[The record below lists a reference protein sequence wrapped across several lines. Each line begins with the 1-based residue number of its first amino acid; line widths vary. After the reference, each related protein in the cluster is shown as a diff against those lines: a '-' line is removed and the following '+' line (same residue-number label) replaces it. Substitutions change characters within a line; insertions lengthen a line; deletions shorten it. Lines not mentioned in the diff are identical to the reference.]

1 MKFCQS
7 NISFSLIIIKKNIT
21 IPRMKQNSFFSALLK
36 ISVPIMLQSLL
47 QTFINMLDTI
57 MIGRLG
63 SVEIAAVGLGN
74 SFFFVLNMVLF
85 GITSGG
91 GVFIAQFWGKKD
103 IKGIRQSLG
112 IMLFL
117 AVIVSAVFH
126 LLAICIPE
134 QIMRLYSPDP
144 DVIAVGADY
153 LKVVSFSY
161 IITAISFSYTLAFRG
176 TEHVKLPFVATGV
189 SLVVNAVFNYIFI
202 FICNWGVKGAAAAT
216 ILSRLAEMFI
226 LLIVSYAKKYEAC
239 GRLRE
244 LFSFKRTF
252 VGRFIKIAFPVIV
265 NESFWGLGTSVNN
278 AIFAHAGTD
287 SITAYNI
294 VNTISQ
300 LTWVFCMGFGNG
312 NGVIIGKKI
321 GEGDADTARLYAN
334 RSLWFMPLV
343 GACVG
348 IFLWPLSKTLP
359 VFFNVS
365 PDIIKMACEML
376 VVLMIAYPFNSFCMN
391 WIVGV
396 CRAGG
401 DTTFAALGEI
411 IVMWCVSIPLGAIAA
426 FVWHLPAVWI
436 YACLLLSESVT
447 KAILGFIR
455 VKSGKWLHDVTK

>member
-1 MKFCQS
+1 
-7 NISFSLIIIKKNIT
+7 
-21 IPRMKQNSFFSALLK
+21 
-36 ISVPIMLQSLL
+36 MLQSLL

-74 SFFFVLNMVLF
+74 SFFFVLNMILF

-103 IKGIRQSLG
+103 IKGIRKSLG
-112 IMLFL
+112 IMLVL
-117 AVIVSAVFH
+117 AVIVSAIFN
-126 LLAICIPE
+126 LLAVLIPE
-134 QIMRLYSPDP
+134 QIMHLYSPDP
-144 DVIAVGADY
+144 DVIAVGAEY
-153 LKVVSFSY
+153 LRVVSFSY
-161 IITAISFSYTLAFRG
+161 VITAISFAYTLAFRG

-202 FICNWGVKGAAAAT
+202 FILGWGVAGAGAAT
-216 ILSRLAEMFI
+216 VISRLTEMFI
-226 LLIVSYAKKYEAC
+226 LIFFSYARKYEPC
-239 GRLRE
+239 GCLKE
-244 LFSFKRTF
+244 LFSFDLSF
-252 VGRFIKIAFPVIV
+252 VGRFVRIALPVII

-321 GEGDADTARLYAN
+321 GEGEQETARVYAK

-359 VFFNVS
+359 FFFNVS
-365 PDIIKMACEML
+365 PEIIKTACNMII
-376 VVLMIAYPFNSFCMN
+376 VLICMYPFNSMCMN

-401 DTTFAALGEI
+401 DTTFAALVEI
-411 IVMWCVSIPLGAIAA
+411 LVMWGISIPLGVVAA

-436 YACLLLSESVT
+436 YVCLLFSESIC

-455 VKSGKWLHDVTK
+455 VLSGKWLHDVTK